1 MKPLSASARVLQFA
15 GLALVVG
22 GLGWLVFEVAT
33 RPEKGMTLLATD
45 RQGSVKAVSNA
56 PTDSTLADALAWP
69 ETAWT
74 PWTGRGYLSAQH
86 GNVIWV
92 RVTLTN
98 PGPEPLNGILAD
110 TSYFSDRVSAYVADA
125 TGRERERVSGTAVAG
140 ADKPLQTRMAVFPVT
155 VPAGGKRVVY
165 LRAGDAY
172 VAHIQP
178 VWWAQAEDFFE
189 AKTRHLVLQTVCFG
203 ALLALVFYNVVLW
216 LRLRFADTGYYV
228 LTAGAGTAANFVA
241 NGGFALLGVP
251 LGSPWHETLIA
262 GTLVVGAAFMMKFTR
277 VFLGT
282 ADLMPRAD
290 RWLRRWGAAVAGCAL
305 LTPGM
310 LWMKTPA
317 GLSVVVGVAVLTDV
331 ICMVTAAAA
340 WRRGAVHARFFL
352 AAFGFLALAGV
363 PLILGVVR
371 GEVGAGVAM
380 GLLVGRTLEM
390 LLLSFAVADR
400 FAQTQRLLVEET
412 EQRRA
417 VEHAYADELEVEVRE
432 RTREL
437 AEANADKD
445 RMIAVIGHDLR
456 SPLTALTRTAEQL
469 SHGATAVAAQTRFID
484 DTAQMGRQV
493 LLLIEDLVLWA
504 RLRAGTTYNVV
515 QPVTDLVAPVV
526 ALYRSQAERRAME
539 LVATDVAENLTV
551 TTDLVLAQTLLRNLT
566 ANALRYART
575 RVRIAAQAVPGGV
588 RLTVSDD
595 GPGLPAEVAAR
606 LASDKV
612 APDLAGQGLGLRLC
626 LEISRTLGAG
636 LGAKSS
642 ENGGTDFSF
651 TLPAAPDKKMDVEEL

>member
-1 MKPLSASARVLQFA
+1 MKPLSAFSRLLQFA

-22 GLGWLVFEVAT
+22 GLGWLVFAVAT
-33 RPEKGMTLLATD
+33 RPEKGMTLLAAEE
-45 RQGSVKAVSNA
+45 GSVQAVSNA
-56 PTDSTLADALAWP
+56 PADSTLGDALSWP

-74 PWTGRGYLSAQH
+74 PWTGRGYVSARH
-86 GNVIWV
+86 GDVIWV

-98 PGPEPLNGILAD
+98 PGADPLNGMLAD

-125 TGRERERVSGTAVAG
+125 TGTEREQVSGTAVAG
-140 ADKPLQTRMAVFPVT
+140 ADKPLQARMAVFPVT
-155 VPAGGKRVVY
+155 VPAGGERVVY
-165 LRAGDAY
+165 LRASDAY

-178 VWWAQAEDFFE
+178 VWWAQTADFFE
-189 AKTRHLVLQTVCFG
+189 AKTRLLVLQTLCFG

-262 GTLVVGAAFMMKFTR
+262 GTLGAGAAFMMKFTR

-282 ADLMPRAD
+282 EELMPRAD
-290 RWLRRWGAAVAGCAL
+290 RWLRSWGAVVAGCAL

-317 GLSVVVGVAVLTDV
+317 GLSGLVGVAVLTDV

-340 WRRGAVHARFFL
+340 WRRGAAHARFFL
-352 AAFGFLALAGV
+352 AAFGFLVLAGV
-363 PLILGVVR
+363 PLILSVMR

-469 SHGATAVAAQTRFID
+469 ANGATAVAAQTRFMSD
-484 DTAQMGRQV
+484 AAQMGRQV

-504 RLRAGTTYNVV
+504 RLRAGTTHLVV
-515 QPVTDLVAPVV
+515 QPVAALVAPVME
-526 ALYRSQAERRAME
+526 LYRPVAERRNVE
-539 LVATDVAENLTV
+539 LRMLDVPDDLRV
-551 TTDLVLAQTLLRNLT
+551 TTDLVLAQTLVRNLVS
-566 ANALRYART
+566 NALRYART
-575 RVRIAAQAVPGGV
+575 QVRVATASVPGGV
-588 RLTVSDD
+588 RVVVHDD
-595 GPGLPAEVAAR
+595 GPGLPSEVAAR
-606 LASDKV
+606 LVSGTG
-612 APDLAGQGLGLRLC
+612 APDWAGHGLGLRFC
-626 LEISRTLGAG
+626 LEISRALDAG
-636 LGAKSS
+636 LRAEAAQG
-642 ENGGTDFSF
+642 GGTDFSF
-651 TLPAAPDKKMDVEEL
+651 TVPAAVEKKKGKLQA